1 MATEEKKSIE
11 ISYKAN
17 IKDLVSKLEQI
28 PNVTKEEAKKMVA
41 ALDRQLKQAE
51 KAAAKSAAAQ
61 KKVAKEMANAA
72 KRGAR
77 DFDDLAD
84 SAAHAGQRMEMVA
97 EKSGDIDRGFS
108 GVGLALRGVNPQLA
122 EAADGMADTFAVVE
136 SLIMGFGALNP
147 LLLAGAAVVG
157 GLAFAYSEYTESVE
171 EAKKRT
177 EEIKQEITALNE
189 KIKEQQQ
196 IIAGADVEFGN
207 FTAAVNESALEVALL
222 RGELSELDAATM
234 RAEASAN
241 NFSKSQ
247 LATLDQQQTA
257 LNESRQAR
265 IDEIALLNE
274 QIRPL
279 KEARKIQQSLS
290 ETIAGTPQRFKEA
303 TFEEQQLQKNLEI
316 ARKQLKEDEAR
327 LSTLSD
333 QTQTIRKQTAQLE
346 ANLVQA
352 AQLREQERKQEE
364 AAKRRA
370 EYREREK
377 KRIEEIDKQL
387 DEQAKAELAS
397 IRARDELRK
406 MHQMASFSDL
416 DKEIQ
421 KVEDRYA
428 KEYEN
433 LLKLGVIS
441 GEQELAQTVAHDLDK
456 QRLAEIAELRVK
468 QAEKEE
474 EEKKKADELAEE
486 LHNKQIDRIN
496 EQVNKY
502 TAMGSAFTGSIKT
515 FAGAV
520 GEYLENTDR
529 ATEKSVKRLFRLEQA
544 AAVADIA
551 METAKA
557 IAGSLGLPPGVR
569 GVTIAAITA
578 SGAAQTAA
586 VLSQQPPTLHMGG
599 MAPDETNATLLT
611 GEAVLDRTT
620 VRNIGGQEGIRQLQN
635 GQTGTN
641 NVVIIQPF
649 KHIDRYNRSA
659 RRVAGRVHAGAY

>member
-61 KKVAKEMANAA
+61 KKVAKEMAIAA
-72 KRGAR
+72 KRGGDEFAT
-77 DFDDLAD
+77 LT
-84 SAAHAGQRMEMVA
+84 HRMDNVA

-122 EAADGMADTFAVVE
+122 EAADSMADAFAVVE

-147 LLLAGAAVVG
+147 LVLAGAAAVG
-157 GLAFAYSEYTESVE
+157 GLALGYMAYNDEAEKARQLILDLRDAQRQLNDETTEQTNNLVDAGGKLREMRNEYKLLTGQISEYEFNLQQAGEAANESFIANIEQVKQSIAQRE
-171 EAKKRT
+171 LELKSVQALIQAQKDGTKVVLS
-177 EEIKQEITALNE
+177 EDEIKRLRTLQLQTKTVADGLDLTKRGISERAALLSLE
-189 KIKEQQQ
+189 DELQRRIGQQQ
-196 IIAGADVEFGN
+196 KEMQAI
-207 FTAAVNESALEVALL
+207 
-222 RGELSELDAATM
+222 DAM
-234 RAEASAN
+234 RAEAVDLAQTMVELENELAQAN
-241 NFSKSQ
+241 EAQ
-247 LATLDQQQTA
+247 AA
-257 LNESRQAR
+257 ANERSLKAQK
-265 IDEIALLNE
+265 EIAEVDPFDAEAVQGELN
-274 QIRPL
+274 
-279 KEARKIQQSLS
+279 A
-290 ETIAGTPQRFKEA
+290 
-303 TFEEQQLQKNLEI
+303 
-316 ARKQLKEDEAR
+316 
-327 LSTLSD
+327 
-333 QTQTIRKQTAQLE
+333 
-346 ANLVQA
+346 
-352 AQLREQERKQEE
+352 
-364 AAKRRA
+364 
-370 EYREREK
+370 
-377 KRIEEIDKQL
+377 
-387 DEQAKAELAS
+387 
-397 IRARDELRK
+397 IRARNDL
-406 MHQMASFSDL
+406 QAQYNMALL
-416 DKEIQ
+416 DDTDKQIQ
-421 KVEDRYA
+421 KVEDRYQ

-433 LLKLGVIS
+433 LLRLGVIS
-441 GEQELAQTVAHDLDK
+441 GEHELAQQMAYELDK
-456 QRLAEIAELRVK
+456 QRLEEINEI
-468 QAEKEE
+468 QEKHHQQQ
-474 EEKKKADELAEE
+474 L
-486 LHNKQIDRIN
+486 DRIS
-496 EQVNKY
+496 EQVDKY

-520 GEYLENTDR
+520 GEYLDNTDR

>member
-28 PNVTKEEAKKMVA
+28 PNVTKAEAKKMVA

-61 KKVAKEMANAA
+61 KKVAREMAAAA
-72 KRGAR
+72 KRGAVE
-77 DFDDLAD
+77 FDNLTD
-84 SAAHAGQRMEMVA
+84 RMDHVA

-122 EAADGMADTFAVVE
+122 EAADSMADTFAVVE
-136 SLIMGFGALNP
+136 SLIMGFGSLNP
-147 LLLAGAAVVG
+147 IVLAGAAAVG
-157 GLAFAYSEYTESVE
+157 GLALGYMAYIE
-171 EAKKRT
+171 EAEKARQLVLDLRDAQRQLNDETNEQTNNLIDAGGKLREMRNEFALLTGQISEFEFKLEQAGEAANETFVANIEQAKQSIAARELELKSVQALIQAQKDGTKVVLSEEEKERLRVLQLQTDTVNNQLDLTKRGIS
-177 EEIKQEITALNE
+177 ERAALLSLE
-189 KIKEQQQ
+189 DELQRRIGQQQ
-196 IIAGADVEFGN
+196 TEMQAM
-207 FTAAVNESALEVALL
+207 
-222 RGELSELDAATM
+222 DAM
-234 RAEASAN
+234 RAEAVDLAQQMVELEHELAQAN
-241 NFSKSQ
+241 EAQAAANERTVKAKKAIADIDPFEEEAVQ
-247 LATLDQQQTA
+247 GE
-257 LNESRQAR
+257 LNAIKARNELQAQYNM
-265 IDEIALLNE
+265 ALLDD
-274 QIRPL
+274 
-279 KEARKIQQSLS
+279 
-290 ETIAGTPQRFKEA
+290 T
-303 TFEEQQLQKNLEI
+303 
-316 ARKQLKEDEAR
+316 
-327 LSTLSD
+327 
-333 QTQTIRKQTAQLE
+333 
-346 ANLVQA
+346 
-352 AQLREQERKQEE
+352 
-364 AAKRRA
+364 
-370 EYREREK
+370 
-377 KRIEEIDKQL
+377 DKQ
-387 DEQAKAELAS
+387 
-397 IRARDELRK
+397 
-406 MHQMASFSDL
+406 
-416 DKEIQ
+416 IQ
-421 KVEDRYA
+421 KVEDRYQ

-433 LLKLGVIS
+433 LLRLGIIS
-441 GEQELAQTVAHDLDK
+441 GEHELAQQMAHELDK
-456 QRLAEIAELRVK
+456 ERLAEIAEIQEKDHQK
-468 QAEKEE
+468 Q
-474 EEKKKADELAEE
+474 L
-486 LHNKQIDRIN
+486 DRIS
-496 EQVNKY
+496 EQVDKY
-502 TAMGSAFTGSIKT
+502 TDMGSAFTGSLKT

-529 ATEKSVKRLFRLEQA
+529 ATDKSVKRLFRLEQT

-578 SGAAQTAA
+578 AGAAQTAA

-649 KHIDRYNRSA
+649 KHIDRYNKSA

>member
-51 KAAAKSAAAQ
+51 KAAKKSADAQ

-147 LLLAGAAVVG
+147 LVLAGAVAVG
-157 GLAFAYSEYTESVE
+157 GLALGYMAYTEEAEKARQLILDLRDAQRQLNDETTEQTNNLVDAGGKLRDMRGEFELLTGQISEFEFKLEQAGEAANESFKANIEQAQQSIATRELELKSVQALIQAQKDGSEVVLSDE
-171 EAKKRT
+171 EKERLRVLQLQTDTVNNQLDLTKRGLT
-177 EEIKQEITALNE
+177 ERAALLSLE
-189 KIKEQQQ
+189 DELQRRIGQQQ
-196 IIAGADVEFGN
+196 TEMQAM
-207 FTAAVNESALEVALL
+207 
-222 RGELSELDAATM
+222 DAM
-234 RAEASAN
+234 RAEAVDLAQQMVELEHELAQANEAQAAANERSAKAKKEIADIDPFDSEAVQGELQTLRARNELAKMYFLSTASDTEKQIEQINDRYESEFIKLERLGLISGERAAADEAAN
-241 NFSKSQ
+241 NLRIEK
-247 LATLDQQQTA
+247 
-257 LNESRQAR
+257 LNE
-265 IDEIALLNE
+265 INEI
-274 QIRPL
+274 
-279 KEARKIQQSLS
+279 
-290 ETIAGTPQRFKEA
+290 
-303 TFEEQQLQKNLEI
+303 
-316 ARKQLKEDEAR
+316 
-327 LSTLSD
+327 
-333 QTQTIRKQTAQLE
+333 
-346 ANLVQA
+346 
-352 AQLREQERKQEE
+352 QEE
-364 AAKRRA
+364 HHQ
-370 EYREREK
+370 
-377 KRIEEIDKQL
+377 KQL
-387 DEQAKAELAS
+387 D
-397 IRARDELRK
+397 R
-406 MHQMASFSDL
+406 
-416 DKEIQ
+416 
-421 KVEDRYA
+421 
-428 KEYEN
+428 
-433 LLKLGVIS
+433 IS
-441 GEQELAQTVAHDLDK
+441 
-456 QRLAEIAELRVK
+456 
-468 QAEKEE
+468 
-474 EEKKKADELAEE
+474 
-486 LHNKQIDRIN
+486 
-496 EQVNKY
+496 EQVDKY
-502 TAMGSAFTGSIKT
+502 AAMGMAFTGSIKT

-520 GEYLENTDR
+520 GEYLDNTDR
-529 ATEKSVKRLFRLEQA
+529 ATEKSVKRLFRLEQT
-544 AAVADIA
+544 AAVSDIA

-578 SGAAQTAA
+578 AGAAQTAA

-649 KHIDRYNRSA
+649 KHIDRYNKSA

>member
-17 IKDLVSKLEQI
+17 IKDLISKLEQI

-51 KAAAKSAAAQ
+51 KAAKKSADAQ

-84 SAAHAGQRMEMVA
+84 SAAHAGHRMEMVA

-122 EAADGMADTFAVVE
+122 EAADGMADAFAVVE

-147 LLLAGAAVVG
+147 LVLAGAAAVG
-157 GLAFAYSEYTESVE
+157 GLALGYMAYTEEAEKARQLILDLRDAQRQLNDETTEQTNNLVDAGGKLREMRNEFALLTGQITQYEYDLQQAGEAANETFRANIEQAQQSIAARELELKTVQALIQAQKDGTAVVLSDE
-171 EAKKRT
+171 EKDRLRVLQLQTDTVNNQLDLTKRG
-177 EEIKQEITALNE
+177 L
-189 KIKEQQQ
+189 
-196 IIAGADVEFGN
+196 DVR
-207 FTAAVNESALEVALL
+207 SALLHLED
-222 RGELSELDAATM
+222 ELQ
-234 RAEASAN
+234 RRIG
-241 NFSKSQ
+241 
-247 LATLDQQQTA
+247 QQQTEMQA
-257 LNESRQAR
+257 MDAMRSEAVDLAQQMVELENELAQANEAQAAANER
-265 IDEIALLNE
+265 SAKAKKEIAE
-274 QIRPL
+274 VDP
-279 KEARKIQQSLS
+279 
-290 ETIAGTPQRFKEA
+290 F
-303 TFEEQQLQKNLEI
+303 
-316 ARKQLKEDEAR
+316 D
-327 LSTLSD
+327 
-333 QTQTIRKQTAQLE
+333 
-346 ANLVQA
+346 
-352 AQLREQERKQEE
+352 EE
-364 AAKRRA
+364 AV
-370 EYREREK
+370 
-377 KRIEEIDKQL
+377 QG
-387 DEQAKAELAS
+387 ELNA
-397 IRARDELRK
+397 IRARNDL
-406 MHQMASFSDL
+406 QAQYNMALL
-416 DKEIQ
+416 DDTDKQIQ
-421 KVEDRYA
+421 KVEDRYQ

-433 LLKLGVIS
+433 LLRLGVIS
-441 GEQELAQTVAHDLDK
+441 GEHELAQQMAYELDK
-456 QRLAEIAELRVK
+456 QRLEEINEI
-468 QAEKEE
+468 QEKHHQQQ
-474 EEKKKADELAEE
+474 L
-486 LHNKQIDRIN
+486 DRIS
-496 EQVNKY
+496 EQVDKY

-515 FAGAV
+515 FASAV

>member
-61 KKVAKEMANAA
+61 KKVAREMAAAA
-72 KRGAR
+72 KRGG
-77 DFDDLAD
+77 DEFDNLTD
-84 SAAHAGQRMEMVA
+84 RMDHVA

-122 EAADGMADTFAVVE
+122 EAADSMADAFAVVE

-147 LLLAGAAVVG
+147 LVLAGAAAVG
-157 GLAFAYSEYTESVE
+157 GLALGYMAYNEEAEKARQLILDLRDAQRQLNDETTEQTNNLVDAGGKLREMRNEYKLLTGQISEYEFNLQQAGEAANESFVANIE
-171 EAKKRT
+171 QAKQSIAARELELKSVQALIQAQKDGT
-177 EEIKQEITALNE
+177 KVVLSEDEIKRLRTLQLQTKTVADGLDLTKRGISERAALLSLE
-189 KIKEQQQ
+189 DELQRRIGQQQ
-196 IIAGADVEFGN
+196 KEMQAI
-207 FTAAVNESALEVALL
+207 
-222 RGELSELDAATM
+222 DAM
-234 RAEASAN
+234 RAEAVDLAQTMVELENELAQANEAQAAANERSAN
-241 NFSKSQ
+241 AKK
-247 LATLDQQQTA
+247 
-257 LNESRQAR
+257 
-265 IDEIALLNE
+265 EIAE
-274 QIRPL
+274 IDPFDE
-279 KEARKIQQSLS
+279 EAVQGEL
-290 ETIAGTPQRFKEA
+290 
-303 TFEEQQLQKNLEI
+303 
-316 ARKQLKEDEAR
+316 
-327 LSTLSD
+327 
-333 QTQTIRKQTAQLE
+333 QTIRAR
-346 ANLVQA
+346 N
-352 AQLREQERKQEE
+352 
-364 AAKRRA
+364 
-370 EYREREK
+370 
-377 KRIEEIDKQL
+377 
-387 DEQAKAELAS
+387 ELA
-397 IRARDELRK
+397 K
-406 MHQMASFSDL
+406 MFYLSSASDL
-416 DKEIQ
+416 QKQIQ
-421 KVEDRYA
+421 QVDDRYEIEFE
-428 KEYEN
+428 K
-433 LLKLGVIS
+433 LLKLGMIT
-441 GEQELAQTVAHDLDK
+441 GDQANADLAANNLQMEKL
-456 QRLAEIAELRVK
+456 REI
-468 QAEKEE
+468 
-474 EEKKKADELAEE
+474 DELQQAHHE
-486 LHNKQIDRIN
+486 KQMARISD
-496 EQVNKY
+496 QVDKY
-502 TAMGSAFTGSIKT
+502 ASMGSAFTGSIKT

-520 GEYLENTDR
+520 GEYLDNTDR
-529 ATEKSVKRLFRLEQA
+529 ATEKSVKRLFKLEQA

-569 GVTIAAITA
+569 GITIAAITA